1 MMKHGKDY
9 YVAPA
14 YPMLFAAGGVV
25 CEAWIERTRR
35 AWLKPVFV
43 LVLVVPALVFMPLI
57 APVISPEQFVAF
69 IRAIHFTP
77 PVSEHSHARSP
88 LPQYY
93 SDELGWEAMVAEV
106 ARIYHSL
113 PPDVQ
118 ARTAIKT
125 SNYGE
130 AGAID
135 YFGPKYGLPPAICF
149 HQNYWYWGT
158 HGYTGESII
167 VVNEGNNG
175 EHLKQISEHAEKVG
189 HFEYPYALENF
200 DIWYAQGLKVN
211 LHDIWEHEKNWD

>member
-1 MMKHGKDY
+1 
-9 YVAPA
+9 
-14 YPMLFAAGGVV
+14 
-25 CEAWIERTRR
+25 
-35 AWLKPVFV
+35 
-43 LVLVVPALVFMPLI
+43 MPLI

-113 PPDVQ
+113 PPEVQ

-125 SNYGE
+125 SNFGE

-149 HQNYWYWGT
+149 HQNYWYWGI

-175 EHLKQISEHAEKVG
+175 KHLKQISEHAEKVG

-200 DIWYAQGLKVN
+200 DIWYAQGLKVS
-211 LHDIWEHEKNWD
+211 LHDIWEHEKDWD